1 MCQYTIITIVRNTD
15 DTKMYY
21 VIKSN
26 VKLYRHKFLSLKT
39 GGWPFERTKVGS
51 SRYFICCTLNGTR
64 KSHNEWVHQQSIS
77 YCFLSQV
84 HFRDFR
90 FWTALDGWPASVT
103 SLGEFRK
110 FWATF
115 FLKKV
120 AQIFH
125 WFGAIY
131 KNITFQLNPNVDI
144 FGQPFWIFF
153 GYFSFHHL
161 VTLNGRFRRMPYDIL
176 CSINVWNGRN
186 FFPTFL
192 YLNMLMQ

>member
-26 VKLYRHKFLSLKT
+26 VKLFRHKLLSLKT
-39 GGWPFERTKVGS
+39 GGWPFERAKVGS

-90 FWTALDGWPASVT
+90 FWKALDGWPASVT

-144 FGQPFWIFF
+144 FGQPFWIF
-153 GYFSFHHL
+153 SATFHSTIWSHWMAASDECL
-161 VTLNGRFRRMPYDIL
+161 TTSSAPLMSGMAET
-176 CSINVWNGRN
+176 
-186 FFPTFL
+186 FFL
-192 YLNMLMQ
+192 HSYI